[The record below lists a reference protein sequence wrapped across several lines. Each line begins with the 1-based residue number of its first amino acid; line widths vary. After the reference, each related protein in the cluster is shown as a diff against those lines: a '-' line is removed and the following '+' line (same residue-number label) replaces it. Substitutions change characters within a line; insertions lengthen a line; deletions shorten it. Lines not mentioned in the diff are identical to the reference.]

1 MQKIGDFT
9 SFLSVLLFGVKQG
22 LVSFVYLSFLS
33 YVRHLFC
40 FPSVLA
46 TDIDDTR
53 VQVIGDKL
61 HQQRGAWPVEHVGS

>member
-1 MQKIGDFT
+1 MSGIY
-9 SFLSVLLFGVKQG
+9 
-22 LVSFVYLSFLS
+22 FV
-33 YVRHLFC
+33 

-61 HQQRGAWPVEHVGS
+61 HQQRGALPGEHVGS